1 MNTNSINVNKYAI
14 SKMFDSESKEIYEI
28 PKYQREYIWAGREWE
43 ALFDDLTENEE
54 GHFLGSIICIITT
67 NDTLSPRLEVV
78 DGQQRLTT
86 LSILFAALYKALND
100 YKNAL
105 DEEQRADVLQLKR
118 KLVLKNTDSG
128 IRVVPQIQGNNRDD
142 YLGLLAKVGVI
153 SQRPSPRY
161 AGNRKIEKAYKY
173 FTKRINAMLDEKPEP
188 SGKVG
193 VLFDILGKVNTAFLV
208 MIEVQSHA
216 DAYTLFE
223 SLNNRGTPLT
233 AIDLIKTTLLAK
245 LDANKRDTQGGDS
258 IDDYFKRW
266 IAILNFLGDDYATQE
281 RFFRQN
287 YNAFR
292 KALNAP
298 FSTKDRVYPL
308 GTLATRSTML
318 DIYERII
325 DKNPNAA
332 LDDLYANAELYA
344 EILLNKTEHLAD
356 ELKESYL
363 GLQRVQGTPAY
374 MFILYLLKYRDA
386 LEVHEGDII
395 DICKLLV
402 KFFIRRSV
410 TDTPPTRDLTRIFM
424 SFIEDIEQN
433 NYCGKEIYSNLYT
446 VLRKKSAPDEIFRQK
461 LYGNIYE
468 ENIDATRFILCMLE
482 QRGMTRENEK
492 DLWQKTKSNQYVW
505 SIEHIMPQGH
515 NIPESW
521 VKMIADGNRDR
532 AQEYQDIYVHTLGNL
547 TLTRYNPTLGNKSF
561 AEKRDRKDG
570 KGNYIGYK
578 NGLKLNDDV
587 RDKDKWSVDCIK
599 ARTKRMVEEILTMFA
614 L

>member
-1 MNTNSINVNKYAI
+1 MNTSNINVNKYAI
-14 SKMFDSESKEIYEI
+14 SRMFDSEKYIYEI
-28 PKYQREYIWAGREWE
+28 PKYQREYIWAVREWE

-54 GHFLGSIICIITT
+54 GHFLGSVICISSTS
-67 NDTLSPRLEVV
+67 DTLSPRFEVV

-86 LSILFAALYKALND
+86 ISILFAALYKALNE
-100 YKNAL
+100 YKDAL
-105 DEEQRADVLQLKR
+105 DEDQQADVLQLKR
-118 KLVLKNTDSG
+118 KLVLKNADSG
-128 IRVVPQIQGNNRDD
+128 LRLVPQIQGNNRED
-142 YLGLLAKVGVI
+142 YLGLLAKVGVL
-153 SQRPSPRY
+153 SPRPSPRY

-173 FTKRINAMLDEKPEP
+173 FTKRINAMLDDKPEP
-188 SGKVG
+188 SDKID

-233 AIDLIKTTLLAK
+233 AIDLIKTNLLAR
-245 LDANKRDTQGGDS
+245 LDAKAREAHNEEDG

-266 IAILNFLGDDYATQE
+266 LAILNFLGDDYATQE

-292 KALNAP
+292 KELNTP
-298 FSTKDRVYPL
+298 FSKGERLYPL
-308 GTLATRSTML
+308 GTLATRSNML
-318 DIYERII
+318 DIYEKII
-325 DKNPNAA
+325 NKDPVAA
-332 LDDLYANAELYA
+332 LDNLYANAELYA
-344 EILLNKTEHLAD
+344 EILLNKTEHLTD
-356 ELKESYL
+356 GLKESYL
-363 GLQRVQGTPAY
+363 CLQRVQGSPAY

-386 LEVHEGDII
+386 LKLCEGDII

-402 KFFIRRSV
+402 NFFIRRSL

-424 SFIEDIEQN
+424 SFIEEIEQES
-433 NYCGKEIYSNLYT
+433 YCGKAIYDRLYN
-446 VLRKKSAPDEIFRQK
+446 VLKKKSAPDDIFRQK

-468 ENIDATRFILCMLE
+468 ENADATRFILCMLE
-482 QRGMTRENEK
+482 QRGMTRENAK

-521 VKMIADGNRDR
+521 LQMIANGDRDKAR
-532 AQEYQDIYVHTLGNL
+532 EYQEAYVHTLGNL

-561 AEKRDRKDG
+561 VEKRDRKDG
-570 KGNYIGYK
+570 RGNSIGYK
-578 NGLKLNDDV
+578 NGLRLNDDV
-587 RDKDKWSVDCIK
+587 RDKDTWSVECIK
-599 ARTKRMVEEILTMFA
+599 ARTERMVEEIMTMFA

>member
-1 MNTNSINVNKYAI
+1 MNISNINVNKYSI
-14 SKMFDSESKEIYEI
+14 SRMFDAEKYVYEI

-43 ALFDDLTENEE
+43 ALFDDITENE
-54 GHFLGSIICIITT
+54 GVHFLGSVICISSTS
-67 NDTLSPRLEVV
+67 DPLSPRFEIV

-86 LSILFAALYKALND
+86 ISILFAALYKALNE

-105 DEEQRADVLQLKR
+105 DEDQQADVLQLKR
-118 KLVLKNTDSG
+118 KLVLKNADSSL
-128 IRVVPQIQGNNRDD
+128 RLVPQIQGNNRED
-142 YLGLLAKVGVI
+142 YLGLLAKVGVL
-153 SQRPSPRY
+153 SPRPSPRY

-173 FTKRINAMLDEKPEP
+173 FTKRINAMLDDKPEA
-188 SGKVG
+188 SDKIG

-208 MIEVQSHA
+208 MIQVQSHS

-233 AIDLIKTTLLAK
+233 AIDLIKTNLLAR
-245 LDANKRDTQGGDS
+245 LDAKAREAHNEDG

-266 IAILNFLGDDYATQE
+266 LAILNFLGDDYATQE

-292 KALNAP
+292 KELNAP
-298 FSTKDRVYPL
+298 FSKGDRLYPL
-308 GTLATRSTML
+308 GTLATRSNML
-318 DIYERII
+318 DIYEKII
-325 DKNPNAA
+325 NKDPVAA

-515 NIPESW
+515 NIPACW
-521 VKMIADGNRDR
+521 VEMIADGDLDR

-599 ARTKRMVEEILTMFA
+599 ARTERMVGEILTMFA

>member
-1 MNTNSINVNKYAI
+1 MNISNINVNKYSI
-14 SKMFDSESKEIYEI
+14 SRMFDAEKYVYEI

-43 ALFDDLTENEE
+43 ALFDDITENE
-54 GHFLGSIICIITT
+54 GVHFLGSVICISSTS
-67 NDTLSPRLEVV
+67 DPLSPRFEIV

-86 LSILFAALYKALND
+86 ISILFAALYKALNE

-105 DEEQRADVLQLKR
+105 DEDQQADVLQLKR
-118 KLVLKNTDSG
+118 KLVLKNADSSL
-128 IRVVPQIQGNNRDD
+128 RLVPQIQGNNRED
-142 YLGLLAKVGVI
+142 YLGLLAKVGVL
-153 SQRPSPRY
+153 SPRPSPRY

-173 FTKRINAMLDEKPEP
+173 FTKRINAMLDDKPEA
-188 SGKVG
+188 SDKIG

-208 MIEVQSHA
+208 MIQVQSHS

-233 AIDLIKTTLLAK
+233 AIDLIKTNLLAR
-245 LDANKRDTQGGDS
+245 LDAKAREAHNEDG

-266 IAILNFLGDDYATQE
+266 LAILNFLGDDYATQE

-292 KALNAP
+292 KVLNAP
-298 FSTKDRVYPL
+298 FSTKDRGYPL

-515 NIPESW
+515 NIPECW
-521 VKMIADGNRDR
+521 VEMIADGDLDR

-570 KGNYIGYK
+570 KGNFIGYK

-599 ARTKRMVEEILTMFA
+599 ARTERMVGEILTMFA

>member
-1 MNTNSINVNKYAI
+1 MNISNINVNKYSI
-14 SKMFDSESKEIYEI
+14 SRMFDAEKYVYEI

-43 ALFDDLTENEE
+43 ALFDDITENE
-54 GHFLGSIICIITT
+54 GVHFLGSVICISSTS
-67 NDTLSPRLEVV
+67 DLLSPRFEIV

-86 LSILFAALYKALND
+86 ISILFAALYKALNE

-105 DEEQRADVLQLKR
+105 DEDQQADVLQLKR
-118 KLVLKNTDSG
+118 KLVLKNADSG
-128 IRVVPQIQGNNRDD
+128 LRLVPQIQGNNRED
-142 YLGLLAKVGVI
+142 YLGLLAKVGVL
-153 SQRPSPRY
+153 SPRPSPRY

-173 FTKRINAMLDEKPEP
+173 FTKRINAMLDDKPEA
-188 SGKVG
+188 SDKIG

-208 MIEVQSHA
+208 MIQVQSHS

-233 AIDLIKTTLLAK
+233 AIDLIKTNLLAR
-245 LDANKRDTQGGDS
+245 LDAKERKDHNEDG
-258 IDDYFKRW
+258 IDDYFNRW

-292 KALNAP
+292 KELNAP
-298 FSTKDRVYPL
+298 FIKGDRLYPL
-308 GTLATRSTML
+308 GTLATRSNML
-318 DIYERII
+318 DIYEKII
-325 DKNPNAA
+325 NRDPVAA
-332 LDDLYANAELYA
+332 LDNLYANAELYA

-356 ELKESYL
+356 DLRESYL

-374 MFILYLLKYRDA
+374 MLILYLLKYRDP

-424 SFIEDIEQN
+424 SFIEDIKQN
-433 NYCGKEIYSNLYT
+433 NYCGKEIYNNLYT
-446 VLRKKSAPDEIFRQK
+446 VLRKRSAPDEIFRQK

-515 NIPESW
+515 NIPDSW
-521 VKMIADGNRDR
+521 VKMIADGDCDKAR
-532 AQEYQDIYVHTLGNL
+532 EYQDAYVHTLGNL

-570 KGNYIGYK
+570 KGNSIGYK
-578 NGLKLNDDV
+578 NGLKLNEDV
-587 RDKDKWSVDCIK
+587 RDKDTWSVECIK
-599 ARTKRMVEEILTMFA
+599 ARTKRMVEEIMTIFTL
-614 L
+614 

>member
-1 MNTNSINVNKYAI
+1 MNTSNINVNKYAI
-14 SKMFDSESKEIYEI
+14 SRMFDSEKYIYEI
-28 PKYQREYIWAGREWE
+28 PKYQREYIWSGREWE
-43 ALFDDLTENEE
+43 ALFDDLTENEK
-54 GHFLGSIICIITT
+54 GHFLGSVICISSTS
-67 NDTLSPRLEVV
+67 DTLSPRFEVV

-86 LSILFAALYKALND
+86 ISILFAALYKALNE
-100 YKNAL
+100 YKDAL
-105 DEEQRADVLQLKR
+105 DEDQQADVLQLKR
-118 KLVLKNTDSG
+118 KIVLKNTDSG
-128 IRVVPQIQGNNRDD
+128 IRVVPQIQGNNRED
-142 YLGLLAKVGVI
+142 YLGLLSKVGI
-153 SQRPSPRY
+153 LSPRPSPKY

-173 FTKRINAMLDEKPEP
+173 FTKRINALLDEKTE
-188 SGKVG
+188 SSDKIG

-233 AIDLIKTTLLAK
+233 AIDLIKTNLLAR
-245 LDANKRDTQGGDS
+245 LDAKAREAHNEDG

-266 IAILNFLGDDYATQE
+266 LAILNFLGDDYATQE

-292 KALNAP
+292 KELNAP
-298 FSTKDRVYPL
+298 FSKGDRLYPL
-308 GTLATRSTML
+308 GTLATRSNML
-318 DIYERII
+318 DIYEKII
-325 DKNPNAA
+325 NKDPVAA
-332 LDDLYANAELYA
+332 LDNLYANAELYA
-344 EILLNKTEHLAD
+344 EILLNKSDHLTD
-356 ELKESYL
+356 EFKESYL
-363 GLQRVQGTPAY
+363 GLQRVQGSPAY
-374 MFILYLLKYRDA
+374 MFILYLLKYRDT
-386 LEVHEGDII
+386 LQLRERDII

-402 KFFIRRSV
+402 NFFIRRSV

-424 SFIEDIEQN
+424 SFIEDIEQE
-433 NYCGKEIYSNLYT
+433 NYCGKIIYDSLYNI
-446 VLRKKSAPDEIFRQK
+446 LKKRSAPDDIFRQK

-468 ENIDATRFILCMLE
+468 ENADATRFILCMLE

-505 SIEHIMPQGH
+505 SIEHIMPQGY

-521 VKMIADGNRDR
+521 VEMIADGDSDKAR
-532 AQEYQDIYVHTLGNL
+532 EYQDAYVHTLGNL

-561 AEKRDRKDG
+561 AEKRDRKDA
-570 KGNYIGYK
+570 KGNSIGYK

-587 RDKDKWSVDCIK
+587 RDKDTWSVDCIK
-599 ARTKRMVEEILTMFA
+599 ARTKRMVEEIMTMFA

>member
-1 MNTNSINVNKYAI
+1 MNISNINVNKYSI
-14 SKMFDSESKEIYEI
+14 SRMFDAEKYVYEI

-43 ALFDDLTENEE
+43 ALFDDITENE
-54 GHFLGSIICIITT
+54 GVHFLGSVICISSTS
-67 NDTLSPRLEVV
+67 DPLSPRFEIV

-86 LSILFAALYKALND
+86 ISILFAALYKALNE

-105 DEEQRADVLQLKR
+105 DEDQQADVLQLKR
-118 KLVLKNTDSG
+118 KLVLKNADSSL
-128 IRVVPQIQGNNRDD
+128 RLVPQIQGNNRED
-142 YLGLLAKVGVI
+142 YLGLLAKVGVL
-153 SQRPSPRY
+153 SPRPSPRY

-173 FTKRINAMLDEKPEP
+173 FTKRINAMLDDKPEA
-188 SGKVG
+188 SDKIG

-208 MIEVQSHA
+208 MIQVQSHS

-233 AIDLIKTTLLAK
+233 AIDLIKTNLLAR
-245 LDANKRDTQGGDS
+245 LDAKAREAHNEDG
-258 IDDYFKRW
+258 IDDSFKRW
-266 IAILNFLGDDYATQE
+266 LAILNFLGDDYATQE

-298 FSTKDRVYPL
+298 FSTKDRGYPL
-308 GTLATRSTML
+308 GRLATRSTML

-344 EILLNKTEHLAD
+344 EILLNQTEHLAD

-521 VKMIADGNRDR
+521 VEMIADGDRDKAR
-532 AQEYQDIYVHTLGNL
+532 EYQDIYVHTLGNL

-570 KGNYIGYK
+570 KGNSIGYK

-599 ARTKRMVEEILTMFA
+599 ARTERMVGEILTMFA

>member
-1 MNTNSINVNKYAI
+1 MAKKGMKHPDVTRGVK
-14 SKMFDSESKEIYEI
+14 
-28 PKYQREYIWAGREWE
+28 
-43 ALFDDLTENEE
+43 
-54 GHFLGSIICIITT
+54 
-67 NDTLSPRLEVV
+67 NDASP
-78 DGQQRLTT
+78 
-86 LSILFAALYKALND
+86 
-100 YKNAL
+100 
-105 DEEQRADVLQLKR
+105 
-118 KLVLKNTDSG
+118 
-128 IRVVPQIQGNNRDD
+128 VPQIQGNNRDD

-173 FTKRINAMLDEKPEP
+173 FTKRINAMLDDKPEP

-193 VLFDILGKVNTAFLV
+193 VLFDILNKVNTAFLV
-208 MIEVQSHA
+208 MIEVQSHS
-216 DAYTLFE
+216 DAYTLFV

-258 IDDYFKRW
+258 IDDYFNRW

-298 FSTKDRVYPL
+298 FSTKDRGYPL

-424 SFIEDIEQN
+424 SFIEDIEEN

-521 VKMIADGNRDR
+521 VEMIADGDRDR

-599 ARTKRMVEEILTMFA
+599 ARTERMVGEILTMFA